1 MIDYFTFLLYYMGM
15 EKKVFVAE
23 RNDKLANLITACGF
37 SYNYAGKMIRNKD
50 VKVDG
55 VRVKDNINVLAGSE
69 IMLFYEAIAKGS
81 KCRVVFEDDN
91 VVVVDKLSGVE
102 VEGKDGL
109 EGELN
114 VYAVHRLDRNTE
126 GLMILAK
133 NKTAE
138 AVLLKAFKEH
148 SVEKRYL
155 AEVVGATNFKG
166 EVYKAF
172 LFKDKET
179 AYVKVQS
186 TGGKGAQEIA
196 TGFKTL
202 KSNPSSSIVEC
213 RLLTGKTHQLR
224 AHLKFLGHPII
235 GDGKYGKN
243 EDNKKFKQKHQ
254 QLYCYYLKFEKLDLP
269 LRYLENKAFI
279 NYPEFYKK

>member
-1 MIDYFTFLLYYMGM
+1 MIDYFKVLLYHRYM
-15 EKKVFVAE
+15 EKKTFVAE
-23 RNDKLANLITACGF
+23 HNDKLANLITACGF
-37 SYNYAGKMIRNKD
+37 SYNYAGKIIRNKD

-55 VRVKDNINVLAGSE
+55 VRVKDNILVMVGSE
-69 IMLFYEAIAKGS
+69 ITIFYEPIAKS
-81 KCRVVFEDDN
+81 AKCRIIFEDEN
-91 VVVVDKLSGVE
+91 VIVVDKKSAIE

-114 VYAVHRLDRNTE
+114 AHAVHRLDRNTE
-126 GLMILAK
+126 GLMIFAK
-133 NKTAE
+133 NKSSEDA
-138 AVLLKAFKEH
+138 LLKAFKNH
-148 SVEKRYL
+148 TVEKRYL
-155 AEVVGATNFKG
+155 AEVVGATNYRG

-172 LFKDKET
+172 LIKDKET
-179 AYVKVQS
+179 AYVKVQAN
-186 TGGKGAQEIA
+186 GGKGAHEIA

-224 AHLKFLGHPII
+224 AHLKYLGHPII

-254 QLYCYYLKFEKLDLP
+254 QLYCYFLKFEKLDEP
-269 LRYLENKAFI
+269 LKYLEKKTFI